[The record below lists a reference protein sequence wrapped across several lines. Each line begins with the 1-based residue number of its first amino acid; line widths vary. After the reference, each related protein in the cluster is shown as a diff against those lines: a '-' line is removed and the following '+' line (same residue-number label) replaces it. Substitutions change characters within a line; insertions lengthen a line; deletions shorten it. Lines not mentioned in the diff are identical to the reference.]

1 MPLFDKVM
9 MLYRFDKKLRLLLF
23 NEIEKIEVAERSSIV
38 NICSEMT
45 GDPFWMTDA
54 SYFTDNAKYTKTLHL
69 IDAELRR
76 SKEDFIVHFKET
88 YSNPYPPAWML
99 SEILP
104 FGVITN
110 IYNNIKSKKI
120 KKCISQNFGLQV
132 DPFESWLTIVTLT
145 RNSCC
150 HHARVWNKQ
159 NSIRAAIPNRISNPW
174 ITLPTDPLRVYFNIC
189 IIKYFLN
196 IVSPNNDIY
205 NGCLLNSQ
213 K

>member
-1 MPLFDKVM
+1 
-9 MLYRFDKKLRLLLF
+9 
-23 NEIEKIEVAERSSIV
+23 
-38 NICSEMT
+38 MT

-54 SYFTDNAKYTKTLHL
+54 SYFTDNAKYAKTLHL

-76 SKEDFIVHFKET
+76 SKEDFFVHFKET

-99 SEILP
+99 SKILP

-145 RNSCC
+145 RNSYC
-150 HHARVWNKQ
+150 HHTRVWNRQ
-159 NSIRAAIPNRISNPW
+159 NSIRAAIPNRISNP
-174 ITLPTDPLRVYFNIC
+174 
-189 IIKYFLN
+189 
-196 IVSPNNDIY
+196 
-205 NGCLLNSQ
+205 
-213 K
+213 